1 MKIYK
6 SMEELI
12 GSTPL
17 VELRNIEQ
25 EEKLAARL
33 LVKVERGNP
42 AGSVKDRVAKTML
55 DDAEA
60 KGKLSKGGTVIEPT
74 SGNTGIGIAAIG
86 AARGY
91 RVIIVMPDFCCLS
104 SAAHNCG
111 PTDGLGF
118 GRRYP
123 KQHQPR

>member
-42 AGSVKDRVAKTML
+42 AGSVKDRVCK
-55 DDAEA
+55 DDA
-60 KGKLSKGGTVIEPT
+60 
-74 SGNTGIGIAAIG
+74 
-86 AARGY
+86 
-91 RVIIVMPDFCCLS
+91 
-104 SAAHNCG
+104 
-111 PTDGLGF
+111 
-118 GRRYP
+118 
-123 KQHQPR
+123 

>member
-33 LVKVERGNP
+33 LVKVERENP
-42 AGSVKDRVAKTML
+42 AGSV
-55 DDAEA
+55 
-60 KGKLSKGGTVIEPT
+60 
-74 SGNTGIGIAAIG
+74 
-86 AARGY
+86 
-91 RVIIVMPDFCCLS
+91 
-104 SAAHNCG
+104 
-111 PTDGLGF
+111 
-118 GRRYP
+118 
-123 KQHQPR
+123 